1 MEKITTYNYEA
12 FYLDYLEGNLSEGGV
27 TMLFNF
33 LDANPVLKNELEF
46 DNDILDYSLSQDL
59 NKLDEFDKAELKQFD
74 CKGDE
79 ICLNNVNDFIIAD
92 IEGDISVEK
101 KTELNEFII
110 EHELQNTNS
119 YFHATKLKPNKA
131 EVYQN
136 KAELKKKGRIIPLL
150 LRVGSVAAVLLIG
163 FNIMNTSNDSKEIYT
178 SRTNQFELK
187 LDSSNHEFNIE
198 VSNNN
203 IASSGSKTAA
213 EIKNSTVKVNGVK
226 DSIVEPSIQI
236 DFINNVV
243 ENLEKEIDNQP
254 DLPIIEEDLNDD
266 IVASNI
272 NENPNS
278 NIQLVDMYKPA
289 TNIANS
295 YTNLNVVAK
304 KSTPESDYQVTAFS
318 VGKFSFERKRKK

>member
-1 MEKITTYNYEA
+1 MEKVTTYNYEA
-12 FYLDYLEGNLSEGGV
+12 FYLDYLEGNLSERGV
-27 TMLFNF
+27 AMLFEF
-33 LDANPVLKNELEF
+33 LKANPVLKNELEF

-59 NKLDEFDKAELKQFD
+59 YKLDELDKAELKQFD
-74 CKGDE
+74 CKADE

-101 KTELNEFII
+101 KTKLNEFII
-110 EHELQNTNS
+110 EHDLQNTTA
-119 YFHATKLKPNKA
+119 YFDATKLKPNLA

-236 DFINNVV
+236 DFNNNVV
-243 ENLEKEIDNQP
+243 ENIEKGIDNQP
-254 DLPIIEEDLNDD
+254 DLPIIEKDLNDD